1 MTPLENAEKIEC
13 IRYLETGKKIKMVEI
28 DHVGISI
35 DSPEDL
41 EKAKG
46 YMNTRNN

>member
-1 MTPLENAEKIEC
+1 
-13 IRYLETGKKIKMVEI
+13 MVEI

-41 EKAKG
+41 AMAKE
-46 YMNTRNN
+46 YLASANKLN